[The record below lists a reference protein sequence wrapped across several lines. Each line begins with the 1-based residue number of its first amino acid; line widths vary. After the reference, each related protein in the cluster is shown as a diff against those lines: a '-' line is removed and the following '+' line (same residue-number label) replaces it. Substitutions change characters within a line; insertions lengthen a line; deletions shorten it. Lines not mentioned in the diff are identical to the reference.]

1 MAKPTTTTTKKTMA
15 TKSAP
20 KNGATPAPAE
30 NVAPV
35 PAPQAPPPPSPV
47 PALEARPRRAIKA
60 AKAPAPAKAAAPR
73 VITPKAV
80 PAKRTTTVQ
89 KRTTRS
95 KSPGKKPSYT
105 LDDVALRAY
114 FIAQDRHAK
123 GIPGSP
129 ETDWL
134 EAERQLRVEIGL

>member
-15 TKSAP
+15 TKSVP

-35 PAPQAPPPPSPV
+35 TAPQAPPSPSPSPV
-47 PALEARPRRAIKA
+47 PALEAKPRRAIKA
-60 AKAPAPAKAAAPR
+60 AKAPAPARAAKPR
-73 VITPKAV
+73 AVAPKAV
-80 PAKRTTTVQ
+80 ASKRTTTP
-89 KRTTRS
+89 KS
-95 KSPGKKPSYT
+95 KTKKPSYT

-114 FIAQDRHAK
+114 FIAQDRHAN

-134 EAERQLRVEIGL
+134 EAERQLRAEIGL